1 MKNLFLGML
10 ASVIFGLG
18 VGAADAAT
26 LLSVGGPKNSGSNVG
41 TGGVEAVA
49 VSFTLTNDLNN
60 LALSASISCFVC
72 SGGLYLH
79 SNALGPTTDVGDLV
93 TAAEFS
99 SASSDPYFEDVSL
112 SAGVYFMILEI
123 SSGFAIWE
131 GSDAPSVFSSPGVTA
146 GPDFISTDV
155 SGFVPTSSFGIL
167 NFNGGL
173 SFELTQAPAVV
184 PLPASMT
191 FSILGLLGLGYM
203 RRKSKTF

>member
-10 ASVIFGLG
+10 SSVFFIFG

-26 LLSVGGPKNSGSNVG
+26 LLSVGGPNNSGSSVG

-49 VSFTLTNDLNN
+49 VSFTLSNDFDN
-60 LALSASISCFVC
+60 LALSAPISCFVC

-79 SNALGPTTDVGDLV
+79 SNALGPTSSTGDLV
-93 TAAEFS
+93 TAAAFNSDS
-99 SASSDPYFEDVSL
+99 SGPYFEDVDL
-112 SAGVYFMILEI
+112 AAGVYFMILEI

-131 GSDAPSVFSSPGVTA
+131 GSDAPSVLSSPSVTA

-155 SGFVPTSSFGIL
+155 SGFVPTSPFGIL
-167 NFNGGL
+167 SVGGGL

-203 RRKSKTF
+203 RRKSKTL